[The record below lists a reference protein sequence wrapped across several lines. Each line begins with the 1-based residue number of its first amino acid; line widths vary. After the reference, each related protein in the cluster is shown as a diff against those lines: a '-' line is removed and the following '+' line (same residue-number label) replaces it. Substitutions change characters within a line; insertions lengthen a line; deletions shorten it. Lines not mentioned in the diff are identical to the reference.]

1 MRTLSESAC
10 RAYAQLQ
17 RDASRCSARRER
29 VLRRHSLSSRRHD
42 DHLLLPAV
50 QMLRI
55 YLGFYSGDSI
65 LGEHS
70 KIHLSY
76 SVLHRAYLASFSSFV
91 LASCLIHWACL
102 CWHVNSALS
111 EHPAFTGEPNA
122 KTGTR
127 ARTRMWL
134 VIFIS
139 NPPYRFCWLC
149 YPTTGPRG
157 ISYVDIGG
165 KEVRIDKCKGSVPCV
180 ITRPYF
186 PC

>member
-1 MRTLSESAC
+1 
-10 RAYAQLQ
+10 
-17 RDASRCSARRER
+17 
-29 VLRRHSLSSRRHD
+29 
-42 DHLLLPAV
+42 
-50 QMLRI
+50 MLRI
-55 YLGFYSGDSI
+55 YLGFYSDDSI

-91 LASCLIHWACL
+91 LASCLIHWFCL

-149 YPTTGPRG
+149 YPTIGPRLRQATRAIQG
-157 ISYVDIGG
+157 LAGDILVKSGSERACMLSIPFEQHLVPG
-165 KEVRIDKCKGSVPCV
+165 FSGSVGSAFKSILRSQPRATDKVRIFASIASTSSITSVP
-180 ITRPYF
+180 I
-186 PC
+186 